1 MAVMYLGIAVVLGVI
16 LLALLF
22 RRRKNAIYTKKDAV
36 LGYARTHNELGNF
49 AEIAKEGGLSN
60 FIINSHKRFGPVFE
74 YWQGKNRIVSI
85 CGLEMIKAVKHLP
98 DRPEI
103 AFQAL
108 IPLIGTESVFY
119 TKGEEYVRRRKLLHA
134 PFFSISSIY
143 QNLVP
148 KLREQ
153 IAHEVLPFFDAAAST
168 GQPTKMHE
176 PCVNYTVKAIAYLIG
191 SRAEKADVM
200 AIIDSQER
208 VFDSLYAN
216 ANGKVMTQEDKE
228 DFEVKLGQMKSVM
241 KKLVAEAKVSES
253 PSLLKVYADESEE
266 VVLCDMMSFFVGG
279 FHTTSYLLQW
289 SLYLAAK
296 YPEEQDKLY
305 RELIGVEGDLSSTLE
320 SLPVLRNFVDEALR
334 WIGIANGSLRV
345 SKDKD
350 IVLPGGFVI
359 PKGTAI
365 NMRIAQIMQDETLW
379 DRPNEFMPDRF
390 NDPESRS
397 QKFNSFGSAGG
408 RTCPG
413 KSMALTEA
421 KLFIGEVFRRF
432 SFGLPSLN
440 YSVEK
445 NYVFV
450 THPKST
456 IELLVSRR

>member
-22 RRRKNAIYTKKDAV
+22 RRNKRAV
-36 LGYARTHNELGNF
+36 IGYGSTHNELGNF
-49 AEIAKEGGLSN
+49 AEIAKEGGYHQ

-74 YWQGKNRIVSI
+74 FWTGKVHTVSI
-85 CGLEMIKAVKHLP
+85 NSLEMIQAVKHIS
-98 DRPEI
+98 DRPFPTFE
-103 AFQAL
+103 AL
-108 IPLIGTESVFY
+108 IPLVGTDSVFF
-119 TKGEEYVRRRKLLHA
+119 TNGQEYIRRRKLLHA
-134 PFFSISSIY
+134 PFFSINSIY

-148 KLREQ
+148 KLKEQ
-153 IAHEVLPFFDAAAST
+153 IVDEVLPFFEAAAAS
-168 GQPTKMHE
+168 GQPTKIDE

-200 AIIDSQER
+200 AVIDSQDR
-208 VFDSLYAN
+208 VFDSLFARL
-216 ANGKVMTQEDKE
+216 NGRVLTQEDKE
-228 DFEVKLGQMKSVM
+228 DFEVKLGLMKSVM

-253 PSLLKVYADESEE
+253 PSLLKVYAEEREE
-266 VVLCDMMSFFVGG
+266 VVLSDMMSFLVGG

-296 YPEEQDKLY
+296 NPEEQDKLY
-305 RELIGVEGDLSSTLE
+305 RELSGVEGDLSSKLE
-320 SLPVLRNFVDEALR
+320 SLPVLRNFIDEALR
-334 WIGIANGSLRV
+334 WAGIVNSSTRV
-345 SKDKD
+345 NRDKD
-350 IVLPGGFVI
+350 IVLPGGYVI

-365 NMRIAQIMQDETLW
+365 SLRIAIIMQDEALW

-390 NDPESRS
+390 NDPESRG
-397 QKFNSFGSAGG
+397 QKFNPFGLAGG

-421 KLFIGEVFRRF
+421 KIFIGEVFRRF
-432 SFGLPSLN
+432 SFTLPSPN

-450 THPKST
+450 THPKLP